1 VRATPRRIVL
11 DTNIVVSRA
20 LVPASVPGQ
29 VVSKALAECVVLAS
43 TSRIRELEEVIV
55 RKRFDRITPRW
66 KRKEAIRLYCLE
78 LTLCEVVDVVKD
90 CRDPKDNMILE
101 LALSGHADLIVT
113 GDKDLLCLHPWRGIA
128 ILSPADYLHPLGA
141 MKQAVKTVPRSAP

>member
-1 VRATPRRIVL
+1 MRATPSRIVL

-20 LVPASVPGQ
+20 LVPVSIRGR

-43 TSRIRELEEVIV
+43 TATIRELEEVIV
-55 RKRFDRITPRW
+55 REKLDRMTPRW
-66 KRKEAIRLYCLE
+66 KRLEAIRLYGLE
-78 LTLCEVVDVVKD
+78 LTVCEVVDIVTV
-90 CRDPKDNMILE
+90 CRDPKDNMILA

-128 ILSPADYLHPLGA
+128 ILSPADYLRLG
-141 MKQAVKTVPRSAP
+141 S